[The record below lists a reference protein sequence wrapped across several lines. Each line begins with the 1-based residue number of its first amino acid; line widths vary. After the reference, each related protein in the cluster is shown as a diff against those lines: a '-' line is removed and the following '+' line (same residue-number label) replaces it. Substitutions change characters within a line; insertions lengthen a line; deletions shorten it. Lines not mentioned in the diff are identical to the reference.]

1 MMPTAAHFVSMS
13 PSRLS
18 AAVCRA
24 TCIRQSVSAME
35 LLGEPVVIRGS
46 TGEKFGDVIHFRCH
60 PPQFLISFHGG
71 HGYRQWVDML
81 RVLPIDDDYRRSR
94 QSLPVIGD
102 WTPPLPLDEVVR
114 LLDDMN
120 VQRNIKG
127 WPALEHNIVV
137 EYLHIAPG
145 SLTIEIIQQAT
156 VDDKVTTFMVAKAVS
171 TMFRIWAK
179 IVPRSPA
186 VCPSCGINVLLE
198 MVEDEIISRLQINM
212 AAAVPVKC
220 VCNQIFVVNRSATGR
235 SLNAGI
241 TYFNV
246 SFATRPPLS
255 TINCAEQAR
264 DHMCVMR
271 KLHILETALVAK
283 GLFIRNDMWD
293 VIHRL
298 PVSDILNIMS
308 RIEHM
313 DDPLLA
319 IITFTQMSIDIMS
332 AYMAEVPK
340 GFHCVVCGS
349 FQTLDWGWS
358 IVSGRQSGEERHICN
373 LGVAWN
379 ERCPTWHNG
388 VTYMNAHVYFDGA
401 MLHHNA
407 SFILMPIIYGE
418 ADNL

>member
-1 MMPTAAHFVSMS
+1 
-13 PSRLS
+13 
-18 AAVCRA
+18 
-24 TCIRQSVSAME
+24 ME

-71 HGYRQWVDML
+71 HGYSQWVDML
-81 RVLPIDDDYRRSR
+81 SVLPVDDDFRRSR
-94 QSLPVIGD
+94 QCLPVIGN
-102 WTPPLPLDEVVR
+102 WTPPLPHDEVVR
-114 LLDDMN
+114 LLVDMN
-120 VQRNIKG
+120 GQRNIKG

-145 SLTIEIIQQAT
+145 SLTIAIIQQAT

-198 MVEDEIISRLQINM
+198 TVEDEIINRIEINM
-212 AAAVPVKC
+212 AA
-220 VCNQIFVVNRSATGR
+220 
-235 SLNAGI
+235 
-241 TYFNV
+241 
-246 SFATRPPLS
+246 
-255 TINCAEQAR
+255 
-264 DHMCVMR
+264 
-271 KLHILETALVAK
+271 ALVAK

-298 PVSDILNIMS
+298 PVSDVLNIMS

-349 FQTLDWGWS
+349 FQMLDWGWS
-358 IVSGRQSGEERHICN
+358 TVSGRQSGEGRHICN

-379 ERCPTWHNG
+379 ELFPRWRNG
-388 VTYMNAHVYFDGA
+388 ITYMNAHVYFDGA
-401 MLHHNA
+401 LLHHSMSVVHLDA
-407 SFILMPIIYGE
+407 LHLWRG
-418 ADNL
+418 